1 MRVIKNRLNKLMGT
15 FVTCVLAVFMTYAV
29 MCDVGLSHA
38 GNASIADSGA
48 VSSVPDSGG
57 DFTLTNHF
65 GKKMRLC
72 DFKGKVVLLF
82 FGFTFCPD
90 ICPTGL
96 IELDA
101 ALEELGDRKKEVQV
115 LFISVDPE
123 RDTPEVLKEFVT
135 YFNSTFIGLTGTP
148 QEIRSVTEQ
157 YGVKFEKVSV
167 EGGGDYLLRHSANTY
182 VIDAEGDLVDTIP
195 HKHAAGG
202 DGQDRG

>member
-1 MRVIKNRLNKLMGT
+1 MRIAELFLPYRIRAEILRLRIISAKKCG
-15 FVTCVLAVFMTYAV
+15 YA
-29 MCDVGLSHA
+29 
-38 GNASIADSGA
+38 
-48 VSSVPDSGG
+48 
-57 DFTLTNHF
+57 
-65 GKKMRLC
+65 

-101 ALEELGDRKKEVQV
+101 TLEELGDRKKEVQV

-123 RDTPEVLKEFVT
+123 RDTPEALKEFVT

-148 QEIRSVTEQ
+148 QEIRIVAEQ

-167 EGGGDYLLRHSANTY
+167 EGGGDYLVRHSANTF
-182 VIDAEGDLVDTIP
+182 VIDPEGDHVDTIP
-195 HKHAAGG
+195 HNTPPEEMARIVGSHIGK
-202 DGQDRG
+202 